1 MSDSVIPDGVWL
13 VRGGIND
20 EMVTAFQ
27 QKGAIALDW
36 RDVDDLALIPSLEDF
51 KARVFQQ
58 FRGNPPEYI
67 RDELKD
73 LLWFVRL
80 IDVDDYVLVDDKFK
94 DEVVIGK
101 VISDVEYNVGLFGS
115 TYPYIRRVKWL
126 KHIARDLFTPEAQQD
141 LYSILPVE
149 DIRSHR
155 REIHKRLTG
164 GEGIIN
170 VESERAAP
178 YQDIGAFKAFVRE
191 LVGETDDFLEIVLA
205 IIFRG
210 RRD

>member
-27 QKGAIALDW
+27 QKRAIALDW
-36 RDVDDLALIPSLEDF
+36 RDVGDLALIPSLEDF

-58 FRGNPPEYI
+58 FRGNPPESI

-73 LLWFVRL
+73 LLWLVRL
-80 IDVDDYVLVDDKFK
+80 IDIGDYVLVDDKFK

-101 VISDVEYNVGLFGS
+101 VISDVEYNLGLFGS
-115 TYPYIRRVKWL
+115 TYPYIRRVKWM
-126 KHIARDLFTPEAQQD
+126 KHIPRDLFTPEAQQD

-149 DIRSHR
+149 DLRSHR
-155 REIHKRLTG
+155 REFHKRLTG

-170 VESERAAP
+170 LESERVAP
-178 YQDIGAFKAFVRE
+178 YQDIGVFKAFVRE
-191 LVGETDDFLEIVLA
+191 LAWELEDFLQSILDIA
-205 IIFRG
+205 SMGKR
-210 RRD
+210 